1 MSLSGETRIP
11 PGDTLSIAG
20 IPSLMHTPLLFQPIE
35 FRSVTA
41 RNRIVVAPMCQ
52 YSAADG
58 LGDDWHCST
67 SALGPPAALV
77 W

>member
-1 MSLSGETRIP
+1 
-11 PGDTLSIAG
+11 
-20 IPSLMHTPLLFQPIE
+20 MHTPLLFQPIE